1 MKKTIALV
9 LALVLVLGLAACGG
23 DTTTTEAPA
32 TEAPATEAPA
42 SDAPSTEA
50 PATGEPA
57 LEPAEI
63 SVWSFNIGAFQ
74 EASNWDSLIAAFNA
88 VYPDIT
94 VTVTP
99 INYQDGDQQLTTA
112 ISSGNAPDVIFEG
125 PERIVGNYAREGLM
139 VDLGDLWEANGSDI
153 AEGISSVSQLD
164 GTYYMFPLSAA
175 AHCMAINYE
184 VFEAA
189 DALQYIDEETRTW
202 TTDDFVA
209 AMEAVKAAMDAGT
222 VTVATPGIIYCGAQ
236 GGDQG
241 TRALVNNLYSDY
253 FVTDDGT
260 SYNANSENN
269 VKALTLLQDMVANGS
284 LSANASFQASDELQA
299 FANQTCAV
307 TFCWNYSNYT
317 QYAEQTQFTP
327 FAMAFP
333 SDDGTPELEMAGP
346 YGFGIFDNGDEAKIA
361 AAKAFIDFVCNDETA
376 GVEAVKTTGFFPVHA
391 DWGDVYADDE
401 DADLR
406 APFALMSDYL
416 GRYYNLTGG
425 WTEQRALWWPLL
437 QEIMLNGADAQTAAD
452 SYVEQAN
459 ANIG

>member
-1 MKKTIALV
+1 MKKIIALL
-9 LALVLVLGLAACGG
+9 LALVMVVGLCACSVEK
-23 DTTTTEAPA
+23 TTETQAPETQA
-32 TEAPATEAPA
+32 AA
-42 SDAPSTEA
+42 SGETQAAAS
-50 PATGEPA
+50 TGEA
-57 LEPAEI
+57 VEI
-63 SVWSFNIGAFQ
+63 SLWAFNIGGFT
-74 EASNWDSLIAAFNA
+74 EASNWDSLVASFNEQH
-88 VYPDIT
+88 PEIT

-99 INYQDGDQQLTTA
+99 INYQDGDQKLTTA
-112 ISSGNAPDVIFEG
+112 ITSNQAPDIIFEG

-139 VDLGDLWEANGSDI
+139 VDLSDLWTASGSDI

-164 GTYYMFPLSAA
+164 GTYYMYPLSVA

-209 AMEAVKAAMDAGT
+209 AMEAVRDAIDAGT
-222 VTVATPGIIYCGAQ
+222 VTVAVPGIIYCGAQ

-253 FVTDDGT
+253 YVTEDGT

-269 VKALTLLQDMVANGS
+269 VKALTLLQEMVNNKS
-284 LSANASFQASDELQA
+284 LSANASFAASDELQA

-307 TFCWNYSNYT
+307 SFCWNFSNYT

-333 SDDGTPELEMAGP
+333 SDDGKPELEMAGP
-346 YGFGIFDNGDEAKIA
+346 YGFGVFDNGDQAKID
-361 AAKAFIDFVCNDETA
+361 AAKAFVDFVCNDQTA
-376 GVEAVKTTGFFPVHA
+376 GTEAVKTTGFFPVHA
-391 DWGDVYADDE
+391 DWGDVYADAE

-416 GRYYNLTGG
+416 GRYYSLTGG
-425 WTEQRALWWPLL
+425 WTEQRALWWPMLA
-437 QEIMLNGADAQTAAD
+437 EIMTTGADVQTAAD
-452 SYVEQAN
+452 NYVQQAN